1 MSITFRLPSF
11 LRRYNMSIIFFFM
24 RRITSLLALLALS
37 VQLIPITAH
46 AEGWYYLVSA
56 YYSPLEWQDFYLH
69 GSFAKEVK
77 MNGEGKTTASWQPV
91 RIGAIA
97 APREIPYNTR
107 VHIKQNITIRW
118 TAYDFDFHGTI
129 LDRGG
134 AIHSAAKLP
143 RLDIYMG
150 KWQEW
155 LCRAINFG
163 VQTVYASFDN
173 NTSIPDTS
181 SFDSMPGNCSNPN
194 NETVPLASGIKK
206 AFDPFTMPIGS
217 GSPTEDIQT
226 VQKLLTRVNTYTGP
240 INGLYNETLTDAI
253 FHFQKT
259 NNIVKEKTDDGAGVY
274 GPKTRAMLK
283 ALLSGELNKSTNTT
297 VVNTPVTAP
306 SKNTNTTTEPT
317 TNLTPEQKTN
327 ELGDVRELQTQLKDL
342 WFFKYDIDGIYNKRL
357 VDALYAF
364 QLAKKIVTGEE
375 DPGAGY
381 FGPVTKSTLS
391 ESYAS
396 YTARKAEIA
405 NLELSLSEEQAR
417 LNLLRDKKKLEF
429 MNMLKKIPTV
439 KVWKVHPEIRTLQK
453 KLKELGYM
461 NNKDTAIFGAVT
473 KAALAKY
480 QLDLKVIDSLSSPYA
495 GVLGDKTREA
505 IAIDL
510 YNRWLAADIGSTIE
524 VDRIKGEIEALKK
537 V

>member
-1 MSITFRLPSF
+1 
-11 LRRYNMSIIFFFM
+11 M

-37 VQLIPITAH
+37 AQLIPLTAH

-69 GSFAKEVK
+69 GSYADEVK
-77 MNGEGKTTASWQPV
+77 MNGAGKTTASGQPV

-97 APREIPYNTR
+97 APREWPYNTR
-107 VHIKQNITIRW
+107 VHIKQNLTIKGK
-118 TAYDFDFHGTI
+118 AYDFDFHGTI

-134 AIHSAAKLP
+134 AIHSASKLP

-163 VQTVYASFDN
+163 VQTVYVEFDN
-173 NTSIPDTS
+173 NSVIADTS
-181 SFDSMPGNCSNPN
+181 SFDTMPGNCSNPN
-194 NETVPLASGIKK
+194 NETVPLSSGIKK

-217 GSPTEDIQT
+217 GSAVEDIQT
-226 VQKLLTRVNTYTGP
+226 VQKLLTRVNIYTGA
-240 INGLYNETLTDAI
+240 INGLYNDTLTDAI
-253 FHFQKT
+253 FRFQKA
-259 NNIVKEKTDDGAGVY
+259 NGIVKEKTDDGAGTY

-283 ALLSGELNKSTNTT
+283 ALVSGELNKTTNTT
-297 VVNTPVTAP
+297 AVNTTVTTP
-306 SKNTNTTTEPT
+306 TTDNSVPTPT
-317 TNLTPEQKTN
+317 TNLTPEQNTT

-342 WFFKYDIDGIYNKRL
+342 GYFKYDIDGIYNKRL

-381 FGPVTKSTLS
+381 YGPVTKSALS

-396 YTARKAEIA
+396 YTARKGEIA
-405 NLELSLSEEQAR
+405 NLEVSLSEAQAT
-417 LNLLRDKKKLEF
+417 LNTLRDKKKLEF
-429 MNMLKKIPTV
+429 VNIVKKIPTV
-439 KVWKVHPEIRTLQK
+439 KIGQVHPEIRTLQK

-461 NNKDTAIFGAVT
+461 TVKDTAIFGEIT
-473 KAALAKY
+473 KGALAKY
-480 QLDLKVIDSLSSPYA
+480 QLDLKVIDSLTSSSA

-510 YNRWLAADIGSTIE
+510 YNRWLATDTGSTKE

>member
-1 MSITFRLPSF
+1 
-11 LRRYNMSIIFFFM
+11 M
-24 RRITSLLALLALS
+24 RRISSLVALVALS
-37 VQLIPITAH
+37 VQFLPTITH

-56 YYSPLEWQDFYLH
+56 YYSPLEWQDFYLN
-69 GSFAKEVK
+69 GSYANEIK
-77 MNGEGKTTASWQPV
+77 MNGEGKTTASGQPV

-97 APREIPYNTR
+97 APREWPFNTR
-107 VHIKQNITIRW
+107 VHIKQNLTIKW
-118 TAYDFDFHGTI
+118 TAYNFDFHGTI

-134 AIHSAAKLP
+134 AIHSASKLP

-163 VQTVYASFDN
+163 VQTVYVEFDN
-173 NTSIPDTS
+173 NAVITDTS

-217 GSPTEDIQT
+217 GTALEDIKS
-226 VQKLLTRVNTYTGP
+226 VQKLLTRVSAYTGA
-240 INGLYNETLTDAI
+240 INGQYNETLITAI
-253 FHFQKT
+253 FNFQRT
-259 NNIVKEKTDDGAGVY
+259 NGIVKERTDDGAGTY

-283 ALLSGELNKSTNTT
+283 ALLSGELNKTTNTT
-297 VVNTPVTAP
+297 AVNATVQTPNTP
-306 SKNTNTTTEPT
+306 NTDPT
-317 TNLTPEQKTN
+317 TPTETNNNIAPTQNTN

-342 WFFKYDIDGIYNKRL
+342 EYFKFDVDGIYNKRL

-375 DPGAGY
+375 DPGAGFY
-381 FGPVTKSTLS
+381 GPVTKTALA

-396 YTARKAEIA
+396 YVGRKGQIA
-405 NLELSLSEEQAR
+405 NLETSLSEAQAA
-417 LNLLRDKKKLEF
+417 LNTSRDKKKLEF
-429 MNMLKKIPTV
+429 VNMMKKIPTA
-439 KVWKVHPEIRTLQK
+439 KIGQVHPEIRTLQK

-461 NNKDTAIFGAVT
+461 DHKDTAIFGALT

-480 QLDLKVIDSLSSPYA
+480 QLDLKVIDSLSSQFA
-495 GVLGDKTREA
+495 GVLGDQSREA

-510 YNRWLAADIGSTIE
+510 YNRWLAADTGSTRE

>member
-1 MSITFRLPSF
+1 
-11 LRRYNMSIIFFFM
+11 M
-24 RRITSLLALLALS
+24 RRLSSLLALLALC
-37 VQLIPITAH
+37 VQLIPPIAH

-69 GSFAKEVK
+69 GSYADEVK
-77 MNGEGKTTASWQPV
+77 MNGAGKTTASGQPV

-97 APREIPYNTR
+97 APREWPYNTR
-107 VHIKQNITIRW
+107 VHIKQNITIKW
-118 TAYDFDFHGTI
+118 VTYDFDFHGTI

-134 AIHSAAKLP
+134 AIHSASKLP

-163 VQTVYASFDN
+163 VQTVYVEFDN

-181 SFDSMPGNCSNPN
+181 SFDTMPGNCSNPN

-217 GSPTEDIQT
+217 GSAIEDIQT
-226 VQKLLTRVNTYTGP
+226 VQKLLARVNAYTGP
-240 INGLYNETLTDAI
+240 INGLYNDALTDAV
-253 FHFQKT
+253 FRFQQA
-259 NNIVKEKTDDGAGVY
+259 NGIVKEKTDDGAGTY

-283 ALLSGELNKSTNTT
+283 ALLSGELNKTTNTT
-297 VVNTPVTAP
+297 AV
-306 SKNTNTTTEPT
+306 NTNTTPTTPSNTNTTPDTT
-317 TNLTPEQKTN
+317 TNLTPEQNTN

-342 WFFKYDIDGIYNKRL
+342 GYFKYDIDGIYNKRL
-357 VDALYAF
+357 VDALYGF
-364 QLAKKIVTGEE
+364 QLAKNIVTGEE

-381 FGPVTKSTLS
+381 YGPVTKSALA

-396 YTARKAEIA
+396 YTARKSEIT
-405 NLELSLSEEQAR
+405 NLEVALSEAQAT
-417 LNLLRDKKKLEF
+417 LNTLRDKKKLEF
-429 MNMLKKIPTV
+429 VNMMKKIPTA
-439 KVWKVHPEIRTLQK
+439 KIGQVHPEIRTLQK

-461 NNKDTAIFGAVT
+461 DHKDTAIFGEIT

-480 QLDLKVIDSLSSPYA
+480 QFDLKVIDSLSSQYA
-495 GVLGDKTREA
+495 GVLGDQTREA
-505 IAIDL
+505 IAIDF
-510 YNRWLAADIGSTIE
+510 YNRWLAADTGSVAE
-524 VDRIKGEIEALKK
+524 VDRIKAEIEALKK